1 MHPSEA
7 KKAIRQRIKELKS
20 NHSPGDLKQMSST
33 IVQQIEQHERFKA
46 AKCVMAYWSLPDE
59 VDTHQ
64 LIKRWSGEK
73 QFVLPVIKGRTLE
86 LRQFQGEEQMYES
99 RYYGIMEPAGPAF
112 TDYSSIDFVVV
123 PGLAFTA
130 DGSRL
135 GYGGGY
141 YDRLLPQ
148 LVNALKVAVAFPFQ
162 MVEEIP
168 MAPYDVQVDEV
179 VWGET

>member
-1 MHPSEA
+1 MQPTET
-7 KKAIRQRIKELKS
+7 KNAIRKKIIALKS
-20 NHSPGDLKQMSST
+20 NYSPGDLKQLSSAV
-33 IVQQIEQHERFKA
+33 VQQIEQHERFKA
-46 AKCVMAYWSLPDE
+46 AKYVMAYWSLPDE

-64 LIKRWSGEK
+64 LIERWSGEK

-86 LRQFQGEEQMYES
+86 LRQFQGEEQLYES

-123 PGLAFTA
+123 PGLAFTRQG
-130 DGSRL
+130 DRL

-162 MVEEIP
+162 LVEEIP
-168 MAPYDVQVDEV
+168 MAHYDVQVDEV
-179 VWGET
+179 VWGKT